1 MTERQK
7 KMDLTKVP
15 QYELIEHHYV
25 KELESEGYL
34 MRHKK
39 TGARIF
45 VLENDD
51 NNKVFNIAFR
61 TVPTDSTGVAHIIE
75 HTVLC
80 GSDKYPVKDPF
91 VELAKGSLNTFLNA
105 MTYSDKTM
113 FPLASTNDKD
123 FFNLMSVYMDGVF
136 HPNITKEQKIFEQE
150 GWHYEMESPDGELTY
165 NGVVYN
171 EMKGAFSSAD
181 EVLGRHV
188 QEALYPD
195 TTYAF
200 ESGGDPDC
208 IPDLTYEDYLA
219 FYRKYYHPSN
229 SYIYLYGDL
238 DMAEALNWMDREY
251 LSHYEKQEIDSTIA
265 PQKSFD
271 AMKQIELSYAASE
284 DDDEGTY
291 FTWSKVVSN
300 ALDREKYLAFQVL
313 EYVLL
318 DAPGAPLKQ
327 ALLDAGIG
335 VDIYGGFE
343 DGILQPSFEVTAK
356 GAVPEQRDAF
366 IRTIESTLRKLAVD
380 GLKKRSLLAGLNSL
394 QFRLKEGDFGRWPKG
409 LMYGL
414 DLFDSWLYDD
424 NAAFLLLETQD
435 TMEEL
440 YKKAQG
446 NYFEQLI
453 TDCLIDNTFGVVA
466 MAVPQVG
473 LDAENEK
480 KVAEKLR
487 AYKETLS
494 KEEIEAIVRHTKE
507 LKEYQETPSTRE
519 ELETVPMLTR
529 ADIKREVLPLC
540 NEERSIGGIPVLFHE
555 MSTKKIGYLE
565 LVFDA
570 DFASL
575 SELPYLSLLKQILGV
590 VGAGPYSYT
599 ELMDEV
605 NIHTGGIDPGFV
617 VLQPEHGHPTVRFS
631 FRMKAFYNELET
643 AIRLTKEMMYASDLS
658 NEKRLY
664 EIIGET
670 RSQLY
675 ERLKSAGHNTAIKRA
690 SSYHSESGYLNERM
704 TGISFYEFLND
715 LYEHFEERKRTIIE
729 MLKSISHRL
738 FNKEAMLVS
747 FTADEEG
754 FEMLTGAMNA
764 LLPEMPD
771 EFFKKAEWHMPL
783 EKKNEGICCA
793 SQIQFVART
802 GNYKDAGLPFQG
814 SLLVLQNILNYDYL
828 WIRLRVKGGAY
839 GCMSGMGRDGDCYM
853 VSYLDPKLA
862 ETNEVYEQLPTYLEN
877 FDQDERSMDRFVIG
891 AISEMDIP
899 KNPAALGVRGLTAYL
914 SGITKEQLQKEREE
928 VLQTTAADIR
938 ALVPYA
944 KAVLG
949 ENCLCVVG
957 NENKIKENRALFADV
972 RSL

>member
-1 MTERQK
+1 
-7 KMDLTKVP
+7 MDITKIP
-15 QYELIEHHYV
+15 QYELLEHHYV
-25 KELESEGYL
+25 RELESEGYL

-39 TGARIF
+39 TGARVFI
-45 VLENDD
+45 LENDD

-80 GSDKYPVKDPF
+80 GSDRYPVKDPF

-113 FPLASTNDKD
+113 YPLASTNDKD

-136 HPNITKEQKIFEQE
+136 HPNITKERKIFEQE
-150 GWHYEMESPDGELTY
+150 GWHYEMDSPDGELTY

-181 EVLGRHV
+181 EILGRQV
-188 QEALYPD
+188 KAALYPD
-195 TTYAF
+195 TTYAY
-200 ESGGDPDC
+200 ESGGDPEF
-208 IPDLTYEDYLA
+208 ITDLTYESYLE
-219 FYRKYYHPSN
+219 FYHTYYHPSN

-238 DMAEALNWMDREY
+238 DMEKALNWMDHEY
-251 LSHYEKQEIDSTIA
+251 LSHYEKKEIDSAVTL
-265 PQKSFD
+265 QKPFNK
-271 AMKQIELSYAASE
+271 MKEISLCYAASE

-300 ALDREKYLAFQVL
+300 ALDLEKYLAFQVL

-343 DGILQPSFEVTAK
+343 DGILQPSFEVTTKDARQ
-356 GAVPEQRDAF
+356 EQREIF
-366 IRTIESTLRKLAVD
+366 VETIEATLRKLAEE
-380 GLKKRSLLAGLNSL
+380 GLQKRSLLAGLNSL

-435 TMEEL
+435 AMDEL
-440 YKKAQG
+440 YKKAEG
-446 NYFEQLI
+446 SYFEQLI
-453 TDCLIDNTFGVVA
+453 KECLIDNSFGVVA
-466 MAVPQVG
+466 MAVPKVG
-473 LDAENEK
+473 LDAENEEK
-480 KVAEKLR
+480 TAEKLR
-487 AYKETLS
+487 VYKDSLS
-494 KEEIEAIVRHTKE
+494 KEEIEEIVRHTKE
-507 LKEYQETPSTRE
+507 LKEYQETPSTKE
-519 ELETVPMLTR
+519 ELETIPMLTR
-529 ADIKREVLPLC
+529 ADIKRDVLPLY
-540 NEERSIGGIPVLFHE
+540 NEERSMDGVKVLFHE

-570 DFASL
+570 DFADL

-590 VGAGPYSYT
+590 VAAGEYSYT

-617 VLQPEHGHPTVRFS
+617 VLQPETGRPTVRFS
-631 FRMKAFYNELET
+631 FRIKAFYHELET
-643 AIRLTKEMMYASDLS
+643 AVNLTAKMMYQSDLA
-658 NEKRLY
+658 NEKRLL

-675 ERLKSAGHNTAIKRA
+675 ERLKSAGHNTSIKRA
-690 SSYHSESGYLNERM
+690 SSYHSESGYLNEIM

-715 LYEHFEERKRTIIE
+715 LYDHFEERKGMIIE
-729 MLKSISHRL
+729 KLRAVSHQL
-738 FNKEAMLVS
+738 FNKRALLVS
-747 FTADEEG
+747 FTADKEG
-754 FEMLTGAMNA
+754 YDVLEKAMDT
-764 LLPEMPD
+764 LIRHMPD
-771 EFFKKAEWHMPL
+771 EPFVKADWNMPL

-793 SQIQFVART
+793 SQIQFVGRT
-802 GNYKDAGLPFQG
+802 GNYKDAGLPFRG

-839 GCMSGMGRDGDCYM
+839 GCMSGFGRDGDCYM

-862 ETNEVYEQLPTYLEN
+862 ETNEVYDKLPEYLEQ
-877 FDQDERSMDRFVIG
+877 FDQDERSMDRYVIG

-914 SGITKEQLQKEREE
+914 SGITREQLQKERDE
-928 VLQTTAADIR
+928 VIDTDAKEIR

-944 KAVLG
+944 KAVLSN
-949 ENCLCVVG
+949 NCLCVVG
-957 NENKIKENRALFADV
+957 NENKIKENSSLFITV

>member
-1 MTERQK
+1 
-7 KMDLTKVP
+7 MDLTKLP
-15 QYELIEHHYV
+15 QYELLEHHYV
-25 KELESEGYL
+25 KELESDGYL

-39 TGARIF
+39 TGARVF

-51 NNKVFNIAFR
+51 NNKVFNIVFR

-105 MTYSDKTM
+105 MTDHDRTM
-113 FPLASTNDKD
+113 YPLASTNDKD
-123 FFNLMSVYMDGVF
+123 FFNLMSVYLDGVF
-136 HPNITKEQKIFEQE
+136 HPNITKERKIFEQE
-150 GWHYEMESPDGELTY
+150 GWHYELDEPNGALTY

-171 EMKGAFSSAD
+171 EMKGAFSNAD

-188 QEALYPD
+188 MQALYPD

-200 ESGGDPDC
+200 ESGGDPAD
-208 IPDLTYEDYLA
+208 IPNLTYEDYLS
-219 FYRKYYHPSN
+219 FYHKYYHPSN

-238 DMAEALNWMDREY
+238 DMEKALNWMDEEY
-251 LSHYEKQEIDSTIA
+251 LSHYEKQEIDSTITQ
-265 PQKSFD
+265 QKPFEQ
-271 AMKQIELSYAASE
+271 MKEISLSYAASE

-300 ALDREKYLAFQVL
+300 ALDREKNLAFQVL

-343 DGILQPSFEVTAK
+343 DGVLQPSFEVTAK
-356 GAVPEQRDAF
+356 GASPEQKDDF
-366 IRTIESTLRKLAVD
+366 VKTIESTLQRLVTD
-380 GLKKRSLLAGLNSL
+380 GLNKRSLLAGLNSL

-414 DLFDSWLYDD
+414 DVFDSWLYDD
-424 NAAFLLLETQD
+424 NAAFLLLETD
-435 TMEEL
+435 ETMASL
-440 YKKAQG
+440 YKKAEG
-446 NYFEQLI
+446 NYFEELI
-453 TDCLIDNTFGVVA
+453 KECLLDNAFGVVA
-466 MAVPQVG
+466 MAVPKAG
-473 LDAENEK
+473 LDAENEA
-480 KVAEKLR
+480 KVAAKLQ
-487 AYKETLS
+487 AYKDTLS
-494 KEEIEAIVRHTKE
+494 KEEIDEIVRHTKE
-507 LKEYQETPSTRE
+507 LAEYQETPSTKE

-529 ADIKREVLPLC
+529 ADLTRDVLPLY
-540 NEERSIGGIPVLFHE
+540 NEERTIAGVPVLFHE
-555 MSTKKIGYLE
+555 MSTKEIGYLE
-565 LVFDA
+565 LVFNA

-575 SELPYLSLLKQILGV
+575 EELPYVSLLKEILGV
-590 VGAGPYSYT
+590 VAAGPYSYT

-617 VLQPEHGHPTVRFS
+617 VLQPETGRPTIRFS
-631 FRMKAFYNELET
+631 FRVKSFYKDLDT
-643 AIRLTKEMMYASDLS
+643 AVKLTEQIMDHSDLS
-658 NEKRLY
+658 NEKRLF

-675 ERLKSAGHNTAIKRA
+675 ERLKSAGHNTAVKRA
-690 SSYHSESGYLNERM
+690 SSYHSESGYLNELM

-715 LYEHFEERKRTIIE
+715 LYEHFEERKGVVIE
-729 MLKSISHRL
+729 KLNSVSHRL
-738 FNKEAMLVS
+738 FNKQSLLIS
-747 FTADEEG
+747 FTADENGYKKLEASVAI
-754 FEMLTGAMNA
+754 LTEQMT
-764 LLPEMPD
+764 D
-771 EFFKKAEWHMPL
+771 EPFVKADWKMPL

-802 GNYKDAGLPFQG
+802 GNYKTAGLPFRG
-814 SLLVLQNILNYDYL
+814 ELLVLQNILNYDYL

-853 VSYLDPKLA
+853 VSYLDPKLS
-862 ETNEVYEQLPTYLEN
+862 ETNETYEQLPEYLEKFN
-877 FDQDERSMDRFVIG
+877 QDERSMDRFVIG

-914 SGITKEQLQKEREE
+914 SGITIETLQKERDE
-928 VLQTTAADIR
+928 VLHADAKAIR
-938 ALVPYA
+938 SLAPYA
-944 KAVLG
+944 RAVLR
-949 ENCLCVVG
+949 ESCLCVVG
-957 NENKIKENRALFADV
+957 NENKIKENQALFDTV